1 MGYFVSAAMGEVGDF
16 RCAERSPPP
25 SSLAFVRA
33 TADWVFLCF
42 RCLRSSSL
50 LSLIRIDLRAG
61 PVSSAGC
68 SDLDRTCRLRLPE
81 RDPSDSD
88 SDERPDDVE
97 EDDTGLGRGAS
108 LLYPVV
114 LPYSFS
120 EAVSGSSIVLCRF
133 PCSPNSFPS
142 CEKGAK
148 LPYSS

>member
-1 MGYFVSAAMGEVGDF
+1 LGYLVSAAMGEVGDF
-16 RCAERSPPP
+16 RCAERSPLPR
-25 SSLAFVRA
+25 SLALVRA
-33 TADWVFLCF
+33 TADCVFLCF

-50 LSLIRIDLRAG
+50 LSLILIDLRVG

-68 SDLDRTCRLRLPE
+68 RDLDRACRLLE

-97 EDDTGLGRGAS
+97 EDEVCLGFGDS
-108 LLYPVV
+108 LRYPVV

-120 EAVSGSSIVLCRF
+120 ETWLGSSMALL
-133 PCSPNSFPS
+133 PPPSPNNLPS